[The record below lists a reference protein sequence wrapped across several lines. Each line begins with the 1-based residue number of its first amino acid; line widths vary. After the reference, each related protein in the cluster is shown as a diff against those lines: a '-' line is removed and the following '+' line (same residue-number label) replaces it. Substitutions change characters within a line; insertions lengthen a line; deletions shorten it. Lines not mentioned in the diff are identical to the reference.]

1 METTTSIEAAPRG
14 ISRAP
19 ERASRLRAPVSDE
32 RLVRRIRA
40 GNDAAFTTLYERYHR
55 PLLSFCRHMLG
66 SQAEA
71 EDAVQQSF
79 VNAYRDITRGEK
91 DLRMRPW
98 LYKIARNQCLSMLR
112 GRRPEAELDPDRAS
126 LRGLSEEIAHRT
138 ELRDLLRDLG
148 RLPPEQREALV
159 LAELNDNS
167 HAEVAEIL
175 GCDREKVKSLVFQ
188 ARSSL
193 IKSRDARSLA
203 CEDVQR
209 QLSVLSGGSL
219 RRAAL
224 RRHLDDCPIC
234 RAFRADVKSQRAAFA
249 LVLPV
254 APSASWKLGAGSALA
269 AAKAAG
275 GAGAVVSSGAA
286 GGAGVLGAKLWVSG
300 SVVKS
305 AAAALAVSAAVG
317 GAAGVEVARHRAP
330 HPAPAANP
338 AHAAERPQTL
348 SPTGDPARRGASVRD
363 PAASR
368 IHRRA
373 PGTHGAPANGG
384 AGRRLGTRKARGSPL
399 GGSRDVTRQHGP
411 VLRPDGRAPQR
422 RSGSGRGRLQRPGT
436 ASPDRT
442 QRAPKGAPD
451 GARNRG
457 SEGKTLE
464 RGGESSLPSG

>member
-1 METTTSIEAAPRG
+1 
-14 ISRAP
+14 
-19 ERASRLRAPVSDE
+19 VSDE

-40 GNDAAFTTLYERYHR
+40 GSDAAFTTLYERYHR
-55 PLLSFCRHMLG
+55 SLLSFCRHMLG

-91 DLRMRPW
+91 DLRVRPW

-112 GRRPEAELDPDRAS
+112 VRRPEAELAPDRAA
-126 LRGLSEEIAHRT
+126 LRGLSEEVAART
-138 ELRDLLRDLG
+138 ELRDLLGDLG
-148 RLPPEQREALV
+148 RLPAEQREALV

-203 CEDVQR
+203 CKDVQR

-224 RRHLDDCPIC
+224 RRHLDGCPVC
-234 RAFRADVKSQRAAFA
+234 RSFREQVKTQRAALA
-249 LVLPV
+249 RVLPV
-254 APSASWKLGAGSALA
+254 APSASWKLGAGSTLA
-269 AAKAAG
+269 AAKATAG
-275 GAGAVVSSGAA
+275 AGTGAVVSSGAA

-330 HPAPAANP
+330 HPVPAAKP
-338 AHAAERPQTL
+338 ARAAELPQTL
-348 SPTGDPARRGASVRD
+348 SPTGDPARRAASDRD

-373 PGTHGAPANGG
+373 PGTHGAPANAG
-384 AGRRLGTRKARGSPL
+384 AGRRLGTRKAHGSPL

-411 VLRPDGRAPQR
+411 VLRPDRRAPQR
-422 RSGSGRGRLQRPGT
+422 QVGSGRGRLQRSGT
-436 ASPDRT
+436 TSPDRT
-442 QRAPKGAPD
+442 QRAPKRAPD
-451 GARNRG
+451 GAQNRG
-457 SEGKTLE
+457 SEGMTLE
-464 RGGESSLPSG
+464 PGGESSLPSG